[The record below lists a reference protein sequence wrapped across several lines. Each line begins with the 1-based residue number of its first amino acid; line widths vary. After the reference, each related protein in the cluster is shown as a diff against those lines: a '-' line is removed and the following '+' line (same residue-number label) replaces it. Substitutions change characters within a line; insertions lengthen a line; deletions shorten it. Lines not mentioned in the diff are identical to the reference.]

1 MRTYPQDSPQAA
13 ARIVAMAAL
22 ADGHLCSSE
31 VERLDGLG
39 ITSALRLP
47 PGEWPTVLR
56 HYCEDLLVNAPSGW
70 TSLTKDAPMIGAL
83 LGEIQDPSLRRT
95 ILRVCAAIAD
105 ADAHRAEGESIVMQA
120 AAAQWGVTRADV
132 ERA

>member
-1 MRTYPQDSPQAA
+1 
-13 ARIVAMAAL
+13 MAAL

-39 ITSALRLP
+39 VTSALRLQ
-47 PGEWPTVLR
+47 PGEWQSVLR

-70 TSLTKDAPMIGAL
+70 TSLTQDAPMIVAL
-83 LGEIQDPSLRRT
+83 LGEIQDPGLRRT
-95 ILRVCAAIAD
+95 IVRVCAAIAD
-105 ADAHRAEGESIVMQA
+105 ADSHRADGESIVMQA
-120 AAAQWGVTRADV
+120 AAAQWRVTRADA